1 MVEFKQYIASEG
13 RTEIS
18 PETLDAIIGRYG
30 WFTTARIARAHR
42 TGKSDSILS
51 LATSKRVIPLLA
63 LQNINIEKLLADKST
78 EDVISKFLQ
87 LDNYRIV
94 ADESEVSIADND
106 IRMEAEL
113 DDEDDLVS
121 EELAEVYLSQGL
133 KSEAIAIYRKLS
145 LLNPKKSIYFAELI
159 EQIEKQ

>member
-1 MVEFKQYIASEG
+1 MEAFKHHIASDYSS
-13 RTEIS
+13 EIS
-18 PETLDAIIGRYG
+18 VEVLNDVIARHE
-30 WFTTARIARAHR
+30 WFTAARTLRAHL
-42 TGKSDSILS
+42 TGNDDRQLR
-51 LATSKRVIPLLA
+51 LVALGRVIPLLSS
-63 LQNINIEKLLADKST
+63 QPIDIERLLATEPT
-78 EDVISKFLQ
+78 EDLIEKFLQ
-87 LDNYRIV
+87 LGNYRIV
-94 ADESEVSIADND
+94 ADDAEQSTSDEE
-106 IRMEAEL
+106 IRTEAEF

>member
-1 MVEFKQYIASEG
+1 MESFKQHIASNCK
-13 RTEIS
+13 TEIS
-18 PETLDAIIGRYG
+18 AEVLDGIVARYG
-30 WFTTARIARAHR
+30 WFSAARIARAHLL
-42 TGKSDSILS
+42 KQKESQLS
-51 LATSKRVIPLLA
+51 LLELWRTIPLLT
-63 LQNINIEKLLADKST
+63 LQDIDTEKLLASVPV
-78 EDVISKFLQ
+78 EDVIDKFLR

-94 ADESEVSIADND
+94 ADDSEGSSLDDD
-106 IRMEAEL
+106 ILTEAEF

>member
-1 MVEFKQYIASEG
+1 MKDFKQHIASNCQ
-13 RTEIS
+13 T
-18 PETLDAIIGRYG
+18 AITAEVLNEVVARYG
-30 WFTTARIARAHR
+30 WFTAARVARAHC
-42 TGKSDSILS
+42 TGDGDSRLKLI
-51 LATSKRVIPLLA
+51 TPERMIPLLSM
-63 LQNINIEKLLADKST
+63 QKIDTKKLLT
-78 EDVISKFLQ
+78 FRVEDDLIDKFLQ

-94 ADESEVSIADND
+94 ADQGEGGNLDEE
-106 IRMEAEL
+106 IRTEAEF

-121 EELAEVYLSQGL
+121 EELAEVYLLQGL

>member
-1 MVEFKQYIASEG
+1 MILPKVDID
-13 RTEIS
+13 R
-18 PETLDAIIGRYG
+18 L
-30 WFTTARIARAHR
+30 
-42 TGKSDSILS
+42 LS
-51 LATSKRVIPLLA
+51 LSQEQI
-63 LQNINIEKLLADKST
+63 ID
-78 EDVISKFLQ
+78 KFLH

-94 ADESEVSIADND
+94 ADESAESDSDND
-106 IRMEAEL
+106 ILTEAEF
-113 DDEDDLVS
+113 DDDDDLVS

>member
-1 MVEFKQYIASEG
+1 MCQEDDAEQSTSDEEI
-13 RTEIS
+13 RTE
-18 PETLDAIIGRYG
+18 
-30 WFTTARIARAHR
+30 
-42 TGKSDSILS
+42 
-51 LATSKRVIPLLA
+51 
-63 LQNINIEKLLADKST
+63 
-78 EDVISKFLQ
+78 
-87 LDNYRIV
+87 
-94 ADESEVSIADND
+94 
-106 IRMEAEL
+106 AEF

>member
-1 MVEFKQYIASEG
+1 MEAFKQHIASNCES
-13 RTEIS
+13 EIS
-18 PETLDAIIGRYG
+18 AEVLDGIIARYG
-30 WFTTARIARAHR
+30 WFSAARIARAHLL
-42 TGKSDSILS
+42 KQEESQLS
-51 LATSKRVIPLLA
+51 LLRLWRTIPLLS
-63 LQNINIEKLLADKST
+63 LSTIDTEKLLTMKPD
-78 EDVISKFLQ
+78 EDLIDKFLR
-87 LDNYRIV
+87 LENYRIV
-94 ADESEVSIADND
+94 ADDSEGGKLDGEILT
-106 IRMEAEL
+106 EAEL

>member
-1 MVEFKQYIASEG
+1 MESFKQYIASGCRSAVAPELLD
-13 RTEIS
+13 EILS
-18 PETLDAIIGRYG
+18 RHG
-30 WFTTARIARAHR
+30 WFTAARVARVR
-42 TGKSDSILS
+42 LTGEEDWRVNLLMPYRAVPLQMCGSVDVERLLS
-51 LATSKRVIPLLA
+51 AP
-63 LQNINIEKLLADKST
+63 E
-78 EDVISKFLQ
+78 EDMIDKFLK

-94 ADESEVSIADND
+94 AEEGEDVPSDAD
-106 IRMEAEL
+106 IRTEAEL